1 MVGGLSHKQIAK
13 QIGTSEVT
21 TKVHKKNIMNKM
33 QSRSLLELVAMH
45 NVIGARPEGLGG
57 A

>member
-1 MVGGLSHKQIAK
+1 MVDGLSHKQIAR

-21 TKVHKKNIMNKM
+21 TKVHKKSIMNKM
-33 QSRSLLELVAMH
+33 QSRSLVELVAMH
-45 NVIGARPEGLGG
+45 NVLGTQQEGMGG